1 MEKKSQPDPSKNTKD
16 LLRISESKKP
26 MKVGNLGKS
35 KFRGAQVKDLL
46 GDHLSLDNT
55 CPSTKISQVIRPAP
69 KRSQNQRTKIL

>member
-26 MKVGNLGKS
+26 KKVGNLGKS

-46 GDHLSLDNT
+46 GDHHSLDNT
-55 CPSTKISQVIRPAP
+55 CPSTKISQVICP
-69 KRSQNQRTKIL
+69 KTQQN

>member
-1 MEKKSQPDPSKNTKD
+1 
-16 LLRISESKKP
+16 

-55 CPSTKISQVIRPAP
+55 CPSTKISQVICP
-69 KRSQNQRTKIL
+69 KTQQN